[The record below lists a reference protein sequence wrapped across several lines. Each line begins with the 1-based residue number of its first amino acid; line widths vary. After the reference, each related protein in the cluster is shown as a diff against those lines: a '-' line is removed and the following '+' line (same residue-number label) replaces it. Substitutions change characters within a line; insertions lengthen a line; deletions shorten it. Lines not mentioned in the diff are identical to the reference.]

1 MLKTLFYDIIN
12 NKRNRLAW
20 IDYARGI
27 AIVLVLYRHVFE
39 GIKQSGIDIQH
50 FLGLEHANII
60 FFSFRMPLFFIVSGV
75 FMGGSLLKRGLNE
88 FILNKWRII
97 LYPYALWA
105 TIQVSLQLI
114 FSQYVNGGR
123 EWTDYLYI
131 LYSPREIE
139 QFWYLYALFNVTV
152 LYAIVKVKLKLAPI
166 QQLGLG
172 LLTFYLSS
180 WLVQHKISVYFLY
193 DVLHFYIF
201 FALGDLLSGIMKNP
215 SNARY
220 FGSWKTFFLLIPVFA
235 ATQYY
240 FLVTN
245 IRHASATYSYVEDYQ
260 PFAYAFIAL
269 AGCAFMINISNILQR
284 YNTAKWLRVLG
295 YHSIYIYVMH
305 VIIIAST
312 RVFITHVFGIT
323 YIPLLLA
330 IGITVGLT
338 VSVLVYQVAMKLGFW
353 WLFSLERPKPKQTV
367 DPSLIKTAASV

>member
-1 MLKTLFYDIIN
+1 MLKTLFDDIIN

-50 FLGLEHANII
+50 FMGLEHANII

-88 FILNKWRII
+88 FILNKCKII

-105 TIQVSLQLI
+105 AIQITLQLI

-152 LYAIVKVKLKLAPI
+152 LYAIVKVNLKLTPV

-172 LLTFYLSS
+172 LLLFYLSS
-180 WLVQHKISVYFLY
+180 WLVQHKIGVYFLY

-215 SNARY
+215 IQCQLFRILEDFFPADSHFCRDAVLFPGHQYQARICNV
-220 FGSWKTFFLLIPVFA
+220 FLCGRLSTLRVCIHCA
-235 ATQYY
+235 GRLCLHDQYLQY
-240 FLVTN
+240 
-245 IRHASATYSYVEDYQ
+245 SATV
-260 PFAYAFIAL
+260 
-269 AGCAFMINISNILQR
+269 
-284 YNTAKWLRVLG
+284 
-295 YHSIYIYVMH
+295 
-305 VIIIAST
+305 
-312 RVFITHVFGIT
+312 
-323 YIPLLLA
+323 
-330 IGITVGLT
+330 
-338 VSVLVYQVAMKLGFW
+338 
-353 WLFSLERPKPKQTV
+353 
-367 DPSLIKTAASV
+367 